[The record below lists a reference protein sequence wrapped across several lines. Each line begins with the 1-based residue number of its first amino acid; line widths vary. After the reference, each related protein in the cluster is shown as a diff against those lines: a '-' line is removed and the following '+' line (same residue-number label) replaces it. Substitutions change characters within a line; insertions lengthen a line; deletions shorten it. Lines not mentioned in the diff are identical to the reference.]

1 MTPAE
6 QLRAA
11 KALIDTPE
19 RWTKKVFARNAAG
32 FGVDVDNPDAVC
44 FCSLG
49 AIAKVVDHDPREVW
63 IGCGIELPRNYLEQA
78 AGGFRFVTDINDDHD
93 TTHADIMKLF
103 DDAIALAEAA
113 Q

>member
-19 RWTKKVFARNAAG
+19 KWTREAFARNAIGESCRPSEAT
-32 FGVDVDNPDAVC
+32 C
-44 FCSLG
+44 FCIVG
-49 AIAKVVDHDPREVW
+49 ALDNVDHDNPEYDDRAEEALR
-63 IGCGIELPRNYLEQA
+63 GLLPK
-78 AGGFRFVTDINDDHD
+78 GFYGSITAFNDAET

-103 DDAIALAEAA
+103 DDAIALAEASS
-113 Q
+113 